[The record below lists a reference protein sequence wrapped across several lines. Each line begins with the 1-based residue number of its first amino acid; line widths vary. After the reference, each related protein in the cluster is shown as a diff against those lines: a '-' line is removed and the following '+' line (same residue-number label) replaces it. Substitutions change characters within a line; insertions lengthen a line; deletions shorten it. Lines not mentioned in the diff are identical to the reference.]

1 MIKLKQ
7 KTIKLSI
14 QEIIYDFYS
23 LGETEGYLTGLAE
36 GFELSEKDI
45 KTYFNFM
52 KDMGKKYLPRTFND
66 FIEKEN
72 NDLENGMNLS
82 NILYENFKEMF
93 CQLV

>member
-1 MIKLKQ
+1 MKQ

-45 KTYFNFM
+45 KTYFDFM
-52 KDMGKKYLPRTFND
+52 KDMGKKYLPKTFD
-66 FIEKEN
+66 DYIKKEN

-82 NILYENFKEMF
+82 NILYENFKEIF